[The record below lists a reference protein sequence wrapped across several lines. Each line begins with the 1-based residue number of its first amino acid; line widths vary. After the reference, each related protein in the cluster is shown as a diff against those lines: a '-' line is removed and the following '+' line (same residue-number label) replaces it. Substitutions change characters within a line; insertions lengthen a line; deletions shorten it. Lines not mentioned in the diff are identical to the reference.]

1 MVTAPR
7 VVKGMHDLL
16 PAEARATSALEA
28 AFRTCMERAR
38 FGELRTPYVEQLSL
52 FVRSVGAGTD
62 IVDKEIYAF
71 DYRGESLA
79 LRPEGTAS
87 AVRAYVEQK
96 IHTRE
101 PVSRFWYA
109 GPMFRGERPQKGRYR
124 QFSQLGAEV
133 FGDAGPGVDAEVID
147 LLVGFLGDLGIRGT
161 SVHLG
166 TIGGAETRGR
176 YRDALVA
183 YLTPRAAELGEES
196 QKRLLSNPLR
206 ILDSKGEADRKVV
219 ADAPRISEYL
229 SDADRSHFD
238 GLRRL
243 LDKLG
248 TPYTVDE
255 RLVRGLDYYT
265 RTLFEIK
272 GATEILGAGD
282 TLVGGGRYD
291 NLVASWGGPDVP
303 AFGFGAGV
311 ERLLLAQAPA
321 SGAPKPAPFAF
332 VAPLGER
339 AQEEALLLV
348 RELRHLGVT
357 AETDLRGGSA
367 KNLFKRADN
376 LGASLVL
383 LIGDRELEQGIVAI
397 KQLDADVPTQTEVS
411 RPEAALHV
419 AARLAP
425 PTEPT

>member
-28 AFRTCMERAR
+28 AFRECMERAR
-38 FGELRTPYVEQLSL
+38 FGELRTPLVEQLSL

-71 DYRGESLA
+71 EYHGESLA

-87 AVRAYVEQK
+87 AVRSYVEQK
-96 IHTRE
+96 LYNRE

-133 FGDAGPGVDAEVID
+133 FGDLGPGVDAEVID
-147 LLVGFLGDLGIRGT
+147 LLVGFLRDLGIRDT
-161 SVHLG
+161 SVYLG
-166 TIGGAETRGR
+166 TIGGPETRVR
-176 YRDALVA
+176 YRDALVE
-183 YLTPRAAELGEES
+183 YLTPRAAELGAES
-196 QKRLLSNPLR
+196 QKRLGTNPLR
-206 ILDSKGEADRKVV
+206 ILDSKSPADRAVV
-219 ADAPRISEYL
+219 ADAPQIAEFL
-229 SDADRSHFD
+229 APEDQAHFD
-238 GLRRL
+238 GLRRF
-243 LDKLG
+243 LDRLG
-248 TPYTVDE
+248 TPYTVDP

-291 NLVASWGGPDVP
+291 RLVSSWGGPEVP

-311 ERLLLAQAPA
+311 ERLLLAQAAPPA
-321 SGAPKPAPFAF
+321 PIAPFAF

-339 AQEEALLLV
+339 AMDEALLLV
-348 RELRHLGVT
+348 RELRHLGIT
-357 AETDLRGGSA
+357 AEADLRGGSA

-383 LIGDRELEQGIVAI
+383 LLGERELEQGVVAV
-397 KQLDADVPTQTEVS
+397 KDLRAETTSQNEVPRAEV
-411 RPEAALHV
+411 ALHV

-425 PTEPT
+425 APLEPT

>member
-28 AFRTCMERAR
+28 AFRSCMERAR

-71 DYRGESLA
+71 EYHGESLA

-96 IHTRE
+96 VHTKE
-101 PVSRFWYA
+101 PVSRFWYS

-133 FGDAGPGVDAEVID
+133 FGDTGPGVDAEIID
-147 LLVGFLGDLGIRGT
+147 LLVGFLRDLGISGT
-161 SVHLG
+161 TVHLG
-166 TIGGAETRGR
+166 TIGGPETRTR
-176 YRDALVA
+176 YRDALVE
-183 YLTPRAAELGEES
+183 YLTPRAAELGAES
-196 QKRLLSNPLR
+196 QRRLTTNPLR
-206 ILDSKGEADRKVV
+206 ILDSKREEDRKIVQ
-219 ADAPRISEYL
+219 DAPAIAEFL
-229 SDADRSHFD
+229 SDADRAHFD

-248 TPYTVDE
+248 TPYTVDP

-291 NLVASWGGPDVP
+291 HLVSSWGGPDVP

-311 ERLLLAQAPA
+311 ERLLLAQAAEPA
-321 SGAPKPAPFAF
+321 KPAPFAF

-339 AQEEALLLV
+339 AMDEALMLV
-348 RELRHLGVT
+348 RELRHLGVP
-357 AETDLRGGSA
+357 AEADLRGGSA
-367 KNLFKRADN
+367 KSLFKRADN

-383 LIGDRELEQGIVAI
+383 LLGDRELDQGVVAV
-397 KQLDADVPTQTEVS
+397 KDLNAEAPSQTEVP
-411 RPEAALHV
+411 RAEVALHV

-425 PTEPT
+425 PAPEPT

>member
-28 AFRTCMERAR
+28 AFRECMERAR
-38 FGELRTPYVEQLSL
+38 FGELRTPLVEQLSL
-52 FVRSVGAGTD
+52 FVRSVGTGTD

-71 DYRGESLA
+71 DYHGESLA

-87 AVRAYVEQK
+87 AVRSYVEQK
-96 IHTRE
+96 LHTRE

-133 FGDAGPGVDAEVID
+133 FGDLGPGVDAEVID
-147 LLVGFLGDLGIRGT
+147 LLVSFLRDLGIGWHQRAPRHHRRSGNP
-161 SVHLG
+161 
-166 TIGGAETRGR
+166 R
-176 YRDALVA
+176 ALPRCPRRVPHA
-183 YLTPRAAELGEES
+183 RAAELGAES
-196 QKRLLSNPLR
+196 QKRLVTNPLR
-206 ILDSKGEADRKVV
+206 ILDSKSPADRAVV
-219 ADAPRISEYL
+219 ADAPQLAEYL
-229 SDADRSHFD
+229 APEDRAHFD
-238 GLRRL
+238 GLRRM
-243 LDKLG
+243 LDRLG
-248 TPYTVDE
+248 TPYTVDP

-291 NLVASWGGPDVP
+291 RLVSSWGGPDVP

-311 ERLLLAQAPA
+311 ERLLLAQAAPPA
-321 SGAPKPAPFAF
+321 AVTPFAF
-332 VAPLGER
+332 VAPLGDR
-339 AQEEALLLV
+339 AMDEALLLV

-357 AETDLRGGSA
+357 AEADLRGGSA
-367 KNLFKRADN
+367 KNLFKRADA

-383 LIGDRELEQGIVAI
+383 LLGDRELDQGVVAI
-397 KQLDADVPTQTEVS
+397 KDLNAEAPTQNEVP
-411 RPEAALHV
+411 RAEVALHV

-425 PTEPT
+425 APVEPT

>member
-16 PAEARATSALEA
+16 PAESRATAALEA
-28 AFRTCMERAR
+28 AFRECMERAR
-38 FGELRTPYVEQLSL
+38 FGELRTPLVEQLSL

-71 DYRGESLA
+71 EYHGESLA

-87 AVRAYVEQK
+87 AVRSYVEQK
-96 IHTRE
+96 VHARE
-101 PVSRFWYA
+101 PVTRYWYA

-133 FGDAGPGVDAEVID
+133 FGDLGPGVDAEVID
-147 LLVGFLGDLGIRGT
+147 LLVGFLRQLGIQGT
-161 SVHLG
+161 TVHLG
-166 TIGGAETRGR
+166 TIGGPETREK

-183 YLTPRAAELGEES
+183 YLTPLADQLGVES
-196 QKRLLSNPLR
+196 QKRLLTNPLR
-206 ILDSKGEADRKVV
+206 ILDSKREEDRRLVEG
-219 ADAPRISEYL
+219 APQIAAYL
-229 SDADRSHFD
+229 SPEDQAHFD

-243 LDKLG
+243 LDRLG
-248 TPYTVDE
+248 TRYTVDP

-291 NLVASWGGPDVP
+291 RLVSSWGGPDAP

-311 ERLLLAQAPA
+311 ERLLLAQA
-321 SGAPKPAPFAF
+321 APPPPSSPFVF

-339 AQEEALLLV
+339 AMDDALLLV

-357 AETDLRGGSA
+357 AEADMRGGSA
-367 KNLFKRADN
+367 KSLFKRADN

-383 LIGDRELEQGIVAI
+383 LFGDREVDNGVIAVKDLNAETPSQHE
-397 KQLDADVPTQTEVS
+397 VPRSEV
-411 RPEAALHV
+411 ALHV
-419 AARLAP
+419 AARLALGAS
-425 PTEPT
+425 EPT

>member
-28 AFRTCMERAR
+28 AFRECMERAR
-38 FGELRTPYVEQLSL
+38 FGELRTPLVEQLSL

-62 IVDKEIYAF
+62 IVDKEIYGF
-71 DYRGESLA
+71 EYRGESLA

-87 AVRAYVEQK
+87 AVRSYVEQK
-96 IHTRE
+96 VFTRE
-101 PVSRFWYA
+101 PVTRYWYA

-133 FGDAGPGVDAEVID
+133 FGDLGPGVDAEVID
-147 LLVGFLGDLGIRGT
+147 LLVGFLRDLGIQGT
-161 SVHLG
+161 TVHLG
-166 TIGGAETRGR
+166 TIGGADTRAR

-183 YLTPRAAELGEES
+183 YLTPHADALGAES
-196 QKRLLSNPLR
+196 QKRLLTNPLR
-206 ILDSKGEADRKVV
+206 ILDSKSEDDKKLV
-219 ADAPRISEYL
+219 ANAPRLSEYL
-229 SDADRSHFD
+229 ADDDRAHFD

-291 NLVASWGGPDVP
+291 NLVSSWGGPDAP

-311 ERLLLAQAPA
+311 ERLLLAQAAPPA
-321 SGAPKPAPFAF
+321 ATTPFAF
-332 VAPLGER
+332 VAPLGDR
-339 AQEEALLLV
+339 AKDEALLLV

-357 AETDLRGGSA
+357 AEADLRGGSA

-383 LIGDRELEQGIVAI
+383 LLGDRELDQGIVAV
-397 KQLDADVPTQTEVS
+397 KDLNAETPTQHEIPRAEV
-411 RPEAALHV
+411 ALHV

-425 PTEPT
+425 AAETP

>member
-16 PAEARATSALEA
+16 PPEARATSALEA
-28 AFRTCMERAR
+28 AFRACMERAR

-52 FVRSVGAGTD
+52 FVRSVGTGTD

-87 AVRAYVEQK
+87 AVRAYVEQQM
-96 IHTRE
+96 HTRE
-101 PVSRFWYA
+101 AVSRFWYA

-124 QFSQLGAEV
+124 QFYQLGAEV

-147 LLVGFLGDLGIRGT
+147 LLVGFLRDLGIRD
-161 SVHLG
+161 SAVHLG
-166 TIGGAETRGR
+166 TIGGRETRGR
-176 YRDALVA
+176 YRDALVD
-183 YLTPRAAELGEES
+183 YLTPRTAELGAES
-196 QKRLLSNPLR
+196 QKRLQHNPLR
-206 ILDSKGEADRKVV
+206 ILDSKSPDDRRVV

-229 SDADRSHFD
+229 SEADRAHFD

-272 GATEILGAGD
+272 GASEILGAGD

-291 NLVASWGGPDVP
+291 DLVASWGGPDVP
-303 AFGFGAGV
+303 AFGFGAGL
-311 ERLLLAQAPA
+311 ERLLIAQGAEPPKAPR
-321 SGAPKPAPFAF
+321 FVF

-339 AQEEALLLV
+339 AQEDALLLV

-357 AETDLRGGSA
+357 ADVDLRGGSA
-367 KNLFKRADN
+367 KNLFKRADRD
-376 LGASLVL
+376 GATLVL
-383 LIGDRELEQGIVAI
+383 LIGERELEQGVVAI
-397 KQLDADVPTQTEVS
+397 KELQAESPTQTEVS
-411 RPEAALHV
+411 RAEAALHV
-419 AARLAP
+419 AARLQAP
-425 PTEPT
+425 SAESP

>member
-28 AFRTCMERAR
+28 AFRECMERAR
-38 FGELRTPYVEQLSL
+38 FGELRTPLVEQLSL
-52 FVRSVGAGTD
+52 FVRSVGTGTD

-71 DYRGESLA
+71 EYHGESLA

-87 AVRAYVEQK
+87 AVRSYVEQK
-96 IHTRE
+96 VAARE
-101 PVSRFWYA
+101 PVTRYWYA

-133 FGDAGPGVDAEVID
+133 FGDLGPGVDAEVID
-147 LLVGFLGDLGIRGT
+147 LLVGFLRDLGIRGT
-161 SVHLG
+161 TVHLG
-166 TIGGAETRGR
+166 TIGGAETRAR

-183 YLTPRAAELGEES
+183 YLTPKAAELGPES
-196 QKRLLSNPLR
+196 QKRLVSNPLR
-206 ILDSKGEADRKVV
+206 ILDSKREEDRKLVEG
-219 ADAPRISEYL
+219 APRIAEFL
-229 SDADRSHFD
+229 SPEDAVHFD

-248 TPYTVDE
+248 TPYSVDD

-291 NLVASWGGPDVP
+291 NLVASWGGPDAP

-311 ERLLLAQAPA
+311 ERLLIALAAP
-321 SGAPKPAPFAF
+321 PPVPAPFAF
-332 VAPLGER
+332 VAPLGAR

-357 AETDLRGGSA
+357 AEADLRGGSA

-383 LIGDRELEQGIVAI
+383 LLGDRELDEGVVAV
-397 KQLDADVPTQTEVS
+397 KELRAEVPTQQEVP
-411 RPEAALHV
+411 RGEVALHV
-419 AARLAP
+419 AARLAA
-425 PTEPT
+425 PTERT